1 MGRDVRQPPER
12 EAGRALSLPGVYP
25 NEQLRPERNYRGQ
38 MADEVARP
46 EFQFGCAACGNCGYS
61 IFFDAS
67 VTGLWFEHLGGGRTP
82 TTEGEN
88 PPE

>member
-1 MGRDVRQPPER
+1 
-12 EAGRALSLPGVYP
+12 
-25 NEQLRPERNYRGQ
+25 

-46 EFQFGCAACGNCGYS
+46 EFQFGYAASGNCGYS

-82 TTEGEN
+82 PTTEEEN